1 MSELSSLS
9 TPGAILLV
17 ACYEL
22 GHQPLSLA
30 APLAT
35 LRRAGYAPVAVD
47 TSVTPLDDGDLRAAR
62 LIAISVPMHTAL
74 RLGVRV
80 AERARTLNPDATICF
95 YGLYAT
101 LNADYLLQSHADA
114 IIGGEYE
121 EAVVALAQSLEAQTR
136 PAPQPLATKAPS
148 VAAHIAP
155 PARQARKRP
164 RTPTNPTLPP
174 SHRYGKGARGL
185 GLPHIPGVRTRE
197 HAETPVLARLPFAI
211 PARETLPPPTKY
223 AQLDWGDGRTTLAG
237 YVEASRGCLHTCLH
251 CPITPVYGGRFFI
264 TPREVVLADIREQ
277 VAMGARHITFGDP
290 DFLNGPKHSLA
301 ILRTMH
307 DEFPDVTFDATIK
320 VEHILERR
328 ALMPELATLGC
339 AFVVSA
345 VESLSAN
352 VLRHLAKGHTR
363 ADVAE
368 ALAVLDAAGIP
379 MRPTLVAFTPWTTAD
394 DYLDLLAFVAE
405 HDLIDNLDPV
415 QFSIRLLVPPGSAL
429 LGADDVGDWL
439 GPLDQAAFSYHWSH
453 PDPRMDALQV
463 AVAALVEATARQSP
477 APSAAT
483 TFAAIRALAEH
494 TLGRHASTRAETPSV
509 MERLMALAPRAK
521 GPLPHLTESWF
532 C

>member
-1 MSELSSLS
+1 MIQMPSLS

-35 LRRAGYAPVAVD
+35 LRRAGYAPTAVD
-47 TSVTPLDDGDLRAAR
+47 TSVTPLDDDDIRAAR

-80 AERARTLNPDATICF
+80 AEHTRQLNPNATLCF

-121 EAVVALAQSLEAQTR
+121 EALLALAQSLEAPTSR
-136 PAPQPLATKAPS
+136 APQRRAAKATAKPANTTPSPRPTRKQGATAP
-148 VAAHIAP
+148 
-155 PARQARKRP
+155 
-164 RTPTNPTLPP
+164 
-174 SHRYGKGARGL
+174 
-185 GLPHIPGVRTRE
+185 
-197 HAETPVLARLPFAI
+197 HAEAPVLARLPFAV
-211 PARETLPPPTKY
+211 PARETLPPPTEY
-223 AQLDWGDGRTTLAG
+223 AQLAWGDGRTTLAG

-277 VAMGARHITFGDP
+277 VSMGARHITFGDP
-290 DFLNGPKHSLA
+290 DFMNGPKHSLA
-301 ILRTMH
+301 ILRAMH

-328 ALMPELATLGC
+328 ALMPELAALGC

-379 MRPTLVAFTPWTTAD
+379 MRPTFVAFTPWTTAD

-405 HDLIDNLDPV
+405 HDLIDNIDPV
-415 QFSIRLLVPPGSAL
+415 QYSIRLLVPPGSAL
-429 LGADDVGDWL
+429 LGADDVSDWL

-453 PDPRMDALQV
+453 PDARMDALQR

-477 APSAAT
+477 APSAAA

-494 TLGRHASTRAETPSV
+494 TLGRSGATPAEAPSV
-509 MERLMALAPRAK
+509 MERLMALAPRTK
-521 GPLPHLTESWF
+521 GALPHLTESWF